1 MNTINVSTDGLF
13 QATPASPSSSQIA
26 ARQAIPKEL
35 SSFSGD
41 PEEWPMFISTFGH
54 STFAA
59 GLSNVEDILRLQKC
73 LKGRAR
79 EMEKDKLLLPNLV
92 QEVMSTLKMER
103 MIDKLRKLA
112 PPKEK
117 LEFIIEYALA
127 VL

>member
-1 MNTINVSTDGLF
+1 
-13 QATPASPSSSQIA
+13 
-26 ARQAIPKEL
+26 
-35 SSFSGD
+35 
-41 PEEWPMFISTFGH
+41 
-54 STFAA
+54 
-59 GLSNVEDILRLQKC
+59 
-73 LKGRAR
+73 
-79 EMEKDKLLLPNLV
+79 MEKDKLLLPNLV